1 MKIKIDVKGF
11 VKKVVRVLKLSTK
24 PSKEEFIAV
33 AKITG
38 LGIIVIGLVG
48 YVITSLSHL
57 LK

>member
-1 MKIKIDVKGF
+1 MKIKIDIKGF
-11 VKKVVRVLKLSTK
+11 IKKVVRVLKLSTK
-24 PSKEEFIAV
+24 PSKEEFMAV